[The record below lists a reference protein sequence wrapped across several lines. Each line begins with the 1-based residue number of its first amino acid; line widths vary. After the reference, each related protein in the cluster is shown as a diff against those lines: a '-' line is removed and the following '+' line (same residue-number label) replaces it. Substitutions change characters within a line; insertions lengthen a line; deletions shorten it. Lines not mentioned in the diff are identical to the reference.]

1 MWGLNNMYIE
11 IVIIAVIIFIIMF
24 ASGQIS
30 FTQLISDNE
39 ALFRRLKE
47 EDWDF
52 YVKAKYG
59 NLVNPDILF
68 NQRVRNGVITIFI
81 VMLAF
86 ISKMSAITLVI
97 SLAAGFA
104 VFKFSYMDIKSYYKK
119 HINEID
125 AMLPHYLKSIEILI
139 QHYTVPVAIGKS
151 MADAPAIFKDGL
163 QELINSINSGDNS
176 IYPYMEFAKTYPV
189 RDSMRMMRLL
199 YRLSIGRQDRKQEQ
213 LLAFSRTISNLQQK
227 ARETKYKNRLEKM
240 QKMTMKML
248 VTTGI
253 GVMILL
259 ILSVLQM
266 IDL

>member
-1 MWGLNNMYIE
+1 MYYE
-11 IVIIAVIIFIIMF
+11 IVIIAFIIFIVVF
-24 ASGQIS
+24 ATGQIS
-30 FTQLISDNE
+30 FNQLVSDNE
-39 ALFRRLKE
+39 MLFKKLKE
-47 EDWDF
+47 DDWDF

-59 NLVNPDILF
+59 NTVNPDILF
-68 NQRVRNGVITIFI
+68 NKRVRNGLIAILIF
-81 VMLAF
+81 MLLF
-86 ISKMSAITLVI
+86 IGNMSAIKVVI
-97 SLAAGFA
+97 ALAAGYGT
-104 VFKFSYMDIKSYYKK
+104 FKYNYIDIKSYYKK

-151 MADAPAIFKDGL
+151 MDDAPEIFRDGL
-163 QELINSINSGDNS
+163 QDLINAINSGDDT
-176 IYPYMEFAKTYPV
+176 IAPYMEFAKMYPV

-213 LLAFSRTISNLQQK
+213 LLSFSKSISSLQQK
-227 ARETKYKNRLEKM
+227 ARDTKYKNRLEKM
-240 QKMTMKML
+240 EGMTMKML
-248 VTTGI
+248 VTTGV